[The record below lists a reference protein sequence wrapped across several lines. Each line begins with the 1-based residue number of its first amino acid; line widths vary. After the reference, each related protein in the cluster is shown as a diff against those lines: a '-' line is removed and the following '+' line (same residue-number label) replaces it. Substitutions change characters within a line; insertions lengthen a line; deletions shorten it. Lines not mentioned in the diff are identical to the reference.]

1 MLKISKVQAEIGASL
16 TQLMS
21 VQKGSINRCI
31 AGLLS
36 LFWLSVGLASPSI
49 TAVEVQSLGSN
60 AVQVRLIMSE
70 PVDAPLSFTVDNP
83 ARVALDFPG
92 VKNEINRN
100 KKPKG
105 AGIARQIRVV
115 EGQGKTRVVVSL
127 DSLVPYETIVLGPE
141 VIVYFGEQKAIQ
153 AAQQKAK
160 SSSQLAFE
168 SVSGTAAGQTPSA
181 SNTTTIE
188 PMAPKGS
195 LSQVE
200 PRSHGPVAI
209 PRRSPLAEVVTNN
222 LVENLDFRRGPLGQ
236 GKIVVQLSN
245 PGVPVEV
252 MERGGKIVMEFART
266 ALPSHLY
273 QRVDVLDFGT
283 PITEFETAVVD
294 DKTQIIVTPTGEYE
308 FLSFQLN
315 EMFTLE
321 VKEIPPDV
329 ATKLKVMEFTG
340 QKLSLNFQSIEVRS
354 VLQML
359 ADINDINLVTSDTV
373 TGSVTLAL
381 KNVPWDQALDIILKT
396 KGLAKRSNGNVMLIA
411 PADEIAAREK
421 LELENLQSRRQLE
434 PLRTEFVQVSYAKAT
449 DIAALLKGEGNSLL
463 SERGSVTIDERTNTL
478 LVNDTPSKLAEVR
491 NLVKTLDVPIR
502 QVLIESRIVIAT
514 SDFGND
520 LGVRFGATG
529 VETSGNNQ
537 LYVSSAGLG
546 GTDTMI
552 GSATSNLNS
561 TGSPFPISLPSLG
574 DRLNVNLPAVPAR
587 GTPAGIALAFLD
599 SDYLLDLELTA
610 LQAEGTGEIISNPR
624 VVTSDQNEAIIR
636 QGKEI
641 PYQTV
646 SNSGTSVQF
655 KNAVLQLT
663 VTPQITPDDRVFL
676 SINVKK
682 DEPDFSRQVNGTP
695 PIDVREVNTEVLLK
709 DGETVVLGGIYET
722 TDSHSREKV
731 PYLGD
736 IPFLGALFRRDA
748 RSESKSE
755 LLVFITPKIMRDEVA
770 LN

>member
-1 MLKISKVQAEIGASL
+1 MLKISRVQAAIALALMQLKSVRRGGISYILISFLSL
-16 TQLMS
+16 TWSAHSFAAATL
-21 VQKGSINRCI
+21 
-31 AGLLS
+31 
-36 LFWLSVGLASPSI
+36 
-49 TAVEVQSLGSN
+49 TAVEAESLGKGV
-60 AVQVRLIMSE
+60 AQVRLILSE

-83 ARVALDFPG
+83 ARVALDFLN
-92 VKNEINRN
+92 VSNNINRN
-100 KKPKG
+100 QKPQG

-127 DSLVPYETIVLGPE
+127 DSLVPYETQVDGNEVL
-141 VIVYFGEQKAIQ
+141 VLFGEQDKIQ
-153 AAQQKAK
+153 VAQKEQKVAAAEE
-160 SSSQLAFE
+160 A
-168 SVSGTAAGQTPSA
+168 QTPS
-181 SNTTTIE
+181 S
-188 PMAPKGS
+188 PAPSKKSTAVGQPKPS
-195 LSQVE
+195 ATKQQS
-200 PRSHGPVAI
+200 RAAAPVVT
-209 PRRSPLAEVVTNN
+209 PRRSPLAEVVTTN
-222 LVENLDFRRGPLGQ
+222 LIDNIDFRRGQSGQ
-236 GKIVVQLSN
+236 GKIIVELSN
-245 PGVPVEV
+245 PGVPVDV
-252 MERGGKIVMEFART
+252 RERGGKILMEFAST
-266 ALPSHLY
+266 ALPNHLF

-283 PITEFETAVVD
+283 PIKEFETAVEE
-294 DKTQIIVTPTGEYE
+294 DKAQIIVSPTGEYE
-308 FLSFQLN
+308 YLSFQLN
-315 EMFTLE
+315 DVFTLE
-321 VKEIPPDV
+321 VKEIPQEEV
-329 ATKLKVMEFTG
+329 IKLKEQEFTG

-359 ADINDINLVTSDTV
+359 ADINNINLVTSDTV

-381 KNVPWDQALDIILKT
+381 KNVPWDQALSIILKT
-396 KGLAKRSNGNVMLIA
+396 KGLDKRVNGNVMLIA

-421 LELENLQSRRQLE
+421 LELENLQAKRQLE
-434 PLRTEFVQVSYAKAT
+434 PLRTEFVQVSYAKAS
-449 DIAALLKGEGNSLL
+449 DIAELLRGDEGNSLL

-478 LVNDTPSKLAEVR
+478 LVNDTPGKLAEVR
-491 NLVKTLDVPIR
+491 QLVATLDIPIR

-537 LYVSSAGLG
+537 IYVSSAGLG

-552 GSATSNLNS
+552 SSASSNLNS
-561 TGSPFPISLPSLG
+561 SGSPFPISLPSLG
-574 DRLNVNLPAVPAR
+574 DRLNINLPAVPSR
-587 GTPAGIALAFLD
+587 GNPAGLALAFLD

-641 PYQTV
+641 PYQSISNGGV
-646 SNSGTSVQF
+646 SVKF

-663 VTPQITPDDRVFL
+663 VTPQITPDNRVFMT
-676 SINVKK
+676 INVKK

-709 DGETVVLGGIYET
+709 DGETVVLGGIYEQSEST
-722 TDSHSREKV
+722 SREKV

-748 RSESKSE
+748 NSESKSE
-755 LLVFITPKIMRDEVA
+755 LLVFITPKIMRDQVA